1 MRFEQSA
8 LNFVISKNI
17 SYFDIVWRELTL
29 TTVVILMIAPF
40 FPVQCFADQ
49 LTNAL
54 EQRIGNY
61 NIQMKMEP
69 NIPIANEYTKIT
81 LRIASVNGDEI
92 VDLPVIIR
100 ITKDN
105 VVLSN
110 STPIFIQYGHYTF
123 SYKFPQ
129 AGIYAMNVVIQNDPS
144 SNQDIIFTFPLN
156 ISERYVGFFYSYS
169 YSLLFIGALSIA
181 ITIFTVVVR
190 KRNSKAN
197 QRSV

>member
-1 MRFEQSA
+1 MRLEKSA
-8 LNFVISKNI
+8 LNFIINKDV
-17 SYFDIVWRELTL
+17 SYFDIVWCELTL
-29 TTVVILMIAPF
+29 TTVVILMIAPLI
-40 FPVQCFADQ
+40 PVQCFADQ

-54 EQRIGNY
+54 QQRIGNY

-69 NIPIANEYTKIT
+69 NIPIANENTKIT

-100 ITKDN
+100 IIKDN

-156 ISERYVGFFYSYS
+156 ISDRLVGFFYSYS
-169 YSLLFIGALSIA
+169 YSILFIGALSIA
-181 ITIFTVVVR
+181 ITILTVVVH
-190 KRNSKAN
+190 KRNYKAN
-197 QRSV
+197 QRRV

>member
-1 MRFEQSA
+1 MHLKSTG
-8 LNFVISKNI
+8 NFNLSKDIS
-17 SYFDIVWRELTL
+17 SFYLVWFKRTL
-29 TTVVILMIAPF
+29 ITVAILLITPF
-40 FPVQCFADQ
+40 FLVQCFADQ

-54 EQRIGNY
+54 QQRIGNY
-61 NIQMKMEP
+61 DIQMKTEP
-69 NIPIANEYTKIT
+69 NIPIANETANIT

-156 ISERYVGFFYSYS
+156 ISEGFVGFFYSYS